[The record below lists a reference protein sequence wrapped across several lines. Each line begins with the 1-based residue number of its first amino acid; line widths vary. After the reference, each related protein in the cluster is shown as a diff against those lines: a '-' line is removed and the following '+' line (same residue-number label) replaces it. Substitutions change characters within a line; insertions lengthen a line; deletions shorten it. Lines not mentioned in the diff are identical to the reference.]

1 MPPDAL
7 VLVVDNDQP
16 SLRLQGF
23 TLQTCG
29 YRVLTA
35 VRPNEAIQLLNSNRP
50 NLIVFDYR
58 MPRMDGEEF
67 YTRVLNKGYRGEF
80 LMFSAWSGGAQVAER
95 LGVSFLE
102 KPFEPDVLC
111 AEVERLLNKT
121 TGSAKSV

>member
-1 MPPDAL
+1 MSL
-7 VLVVDNDQP
+7 ILVVDNDQP

-23 TLQTCG
+23 TLQACG
-29 YRVLTA
+29 HRVLTA

-67 YTRVLNKGYRGEF
+67 YTRVLNTGYRGGF
-80 LMFSAWSGGAQVAER
+80 LMFSAWPEGKQVAKR
-95 LGVSFLE
+95 LGLSFLQ

-111 AEVERLLNKT
+111 AEVERLLNK
-121 TGSAKSV
+121 SVDTSTSVE